1 LKFSHI
7 QLRRLSDRDH
17 DEKYAWILAE
27 ACWVWNVSALS
38 ADGRACND
46 GKYASALHRRPSLER
61 FIRTPQLVFLESRIA
76 SPVAAIGGV

>member
-7 QLRRLSDRDH
+7 RLRRLSDRDHDADRDH

-38 ADGRACND
+38 ADGRACNN
-46 GKYASALHRRPSLER
+46 GKRDTEDS
-61 FIRTPQLVFLESRIA
+61 
-76 SPVAAIGGV
+76 